1 MTGRVQA
8 ESINPC
14 PIPDGAAHIWGYFL
28 QLNRERSQGM
38 NGSQPLTSSNI
49 LAWMA
54 LEGVQLEHWEL
65 TGIRALDRAAMESYT
80 GDS

>member
-1 MTGRVQA
+1 MTGRVQP

-54 LEGVQLEHWEL
+54 LEGVQLEHWEVGAVRRL
-65 TGIRALDRAAMESYT
+65 DVAALASM
-80 GDS
+80 GDVG